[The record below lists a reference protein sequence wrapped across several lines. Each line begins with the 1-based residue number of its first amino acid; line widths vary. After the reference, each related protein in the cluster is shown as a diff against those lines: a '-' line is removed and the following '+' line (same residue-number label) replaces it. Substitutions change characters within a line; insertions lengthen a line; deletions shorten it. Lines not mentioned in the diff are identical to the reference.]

1 MKRYL
6 LFSFDDYYP
15 GGGTRDL
22 VGAYDSVLAC
32 LLDIRCQNAN
42 ILDTQTMT
50 AIDVPR
56 NMGGDQLLDWAKSL
70 EQQN

>member
-22 VGAYDSVLAC
+22 VGAYDSVIAC

-56 NMGGDQLLDWAKSL
+56 NMGGDQLLEWAKSL